1 MNTQYY
7 IVPLITSC
15 QIQQKSIETPRVF
28 NKAHGDVLV
37 AGLGLGMI
45 HQQLIENDDITSV
58 TIVEKNQEV
67 IDLVWEHCLKN
78 EKFRL
83 VHADIYEWQPDSTWD
98 VGWFDSWIGEC
109 EQNFYFDFIEQK
121 YGDFCK
127 EIIFWK
133 EEGSPMKREVL
144 LLNSCEQIL
153 KIISWKKA
161 VRFCFRGRRR
171 NRTPHTKTHTIRTVT
186 GEVEIP
192 AAIVLVRFHELPEL
206 DVRPTRRNIFK
217 RDNHTCQYC
226 GLHTKN
232 VKNLTIDHVHPRC
245 KGGDNG
251 WTNLVTA
258 CFECNNKKG
267 NKNYSKNVI

>member
-1 MNTQYY
+1 MRYKVN
-7 IVPLITSC
+7 IPEGCSGDFRVEKKILDEFRNCKEPLDEYTILHCATHHIMSDTTKEYREH
-15 QIQQKSIETPRVF
+15 QEFF

-133 EEGSPMKREVL
+133 EEGSP
-144 LLNSCEQIL
+144 I
-153 KIISWKKA
+153 
-161 VRFCFRGRRR
+161 
-171 NRTPHTKTHTIRTVT
+171 
-186 GEVEIP
+186 
-192 AAIVLVRFHELPEL
+192 
-206 DVRPTRRNIFK
+206 
-217 RDNHTCQYC
+217 
-226 GLHTKN
+226 
-232 VKNLTIDHVHPRC
+232 
-245 KGGDNG
+245 
-251 WTNLVTA
+251 
-258 CFECNNKKG
+258 
-267 NKNYSKNVI
+267 